1 MALNGTIINPGQ
13 EFSFNETTGARTEA
27 KGYKPATAYLNGEV
41 VQEPGGGVCQVSSTL
56 YNAVIFAGLKSTERH
71 AHSYE
76 PSYVTP
82 GEDAAVSF
90 GGPDFKFVNNSNY
103 PVAIKTNFV
112 NQELTISIYGV
123 QIVKDGQK
131 VRMASEKTS
140 TIDPPVPV

>member
-1 MALNGTIINPGQ
+1 M
-13 EFSFNETTGARTEA
+13 RT
-27 KGYKPATAYLNGEV
+27 AT
-41 VQEPGGGVCQVSSTL
+41 
-56 YNAVIFAGLKSTERH
+56 K
-71 AHSYE
+71 

-140 TIDPPVPV
+140 TIDPPVPVYEEDQTLQLYGREGREGGRTRQQMDHLSRNL